1 MSMEEKMDD
10 VLGTNKQYNSEK
22 LTQAKELVIK
32 MAELCSNYEPD
43 VVLLVLES
51 AITETIHMASPTLGN
66 LFEETMKKYKAQA
79 AKLLAFA
86 EILESHLNGEHNE
99 TQRTD

>member
-1 MSMEEKMDD
+1 MSTEDQAE
-10 VLGTNKQYNSEK
+10 VLSKKYGTEK
-22 LTQAKELVIK
+22 LKQATELVAK
-32 MAELCSNYEPD
+32 MAELCKDYEPD

-66 LFEETMKKYKAQA
+66 LFEETMKRYKNQA

-86 EILESHLNGEHNE
+86 DILQSHLDGDHNE
-99 TQRTD
+99 DDRPD